1 MPSLESLLQKGYIL
15 PPKDL
20 CQSLYRKDEVV
31 AGGSPACAAFA
42 ERAAGDEA
50 MEVDVEA
57 QLLVPG
63 MQEGD
68 EADLPAQAMLRVA
81 AEGLERLRTGS
92 EEPVAEGFLVV
103 ERPRVGG
110 VGAIAAGVVRGA
122 LKAAGIAT
130 LQMPAEGGS
139 AAGGDGLHHLRL
151 IRRQG
156 MDTTIRRPVQS
167 KHLGHFPTR
176 TGFPCRPTT
185 A

>member
-15 PPKDL
+15 SPKDL
-20 CQSLYRKDEVV
+20 CQSLHRKEEVV

-81 AEGLERLRTGS
+81 AESLERLRDGS
-92 EEPVAEGFLVV
+92 EEHVEEDFLVV
-103 ERPRVGG
+103 ERQRIEEMGQG
-110 VGAIAAGVVRGA
+110 EDGVV
-122 LKAAGIAT
+122 
-130 LQMPAEGGS
+130 
-139 AAGGDGLHHLRL
+139 
-151 IRRQG
+151 
-156 MDTTIRRPVQS
+156 V
-167 KHLGHFPTR
+167 
-176 TGFPCRPTT
+176 
-185 A
+185 